1 MQIDP
6 ISKLGRD
13 LKFSISTRNRT
24 RYFGPELNSYVIP
37 ERNSEVFVGR
47 LPSKTF
53 EDKIYPFF
61 AKAGQIYR
69 IKLLLKMDGGNKGYC
84 FVKYTTEAEASN
96 AVATL
101 NGVEFPGA
109 PHGLYITRSTD
120 HRTLMVTGAEVS
132 LEKVCQD
139 IQMRVDGHF
148 NATTVVGN
156 SAVYLLEFQEHF
168 QAILVI
174 RMFGPRTASY
184 WGPMAVLD
192 WQPNEQVQQREL
204 EKRMQSLSIFPAIDE
219 LNITIPDSMSM
230 GAADSDSGLG
240 SASSTGSLQ
249 LQTHSAP
256 LRFEPL
262 PGHTNNN
269 FTIYEP
275 TNGSLQLQTHSA
287 PLSFEPLTGHT
298 DNNFTIYEPTNGS
311 LQLQTH
317 SVPPGFEP
325 LSGHPNNNLV
335 TNKTTNDGIH
345 IVCTKFS
352 DCSWLCKS
360 EITDGQCP
368 MKKILETYPKI
379 VKLNNNVVNAC
390 STMEYKVLSAC
401 TGLYLAYYRGDSKQ
415 VAITDETAPKDTQCS
430 IKSSRTNNTDTF
442 KERDYDETAPKNTQ
456 CSMKS
461 SRTNNTDTFKERDYE
476 WLYKCGLEMDLN
488 CGYVPITVFRNTCF
502 QVYRQM
508 VLSDNPEDRSNAAV
522 IHTLLKKALISELE
536 LFQRN
541 EEYIMKMAT
550 PPCVHVIDDCSFK
563 LIIQKEYKKLSLLTD
578 AANMKRANIIFKFWK
593 KIMELTKRK
602 PLYQR

>member
-430 IKSSRTNNTDTF
+430 
-442 KERDYDETAPKNTQ
+442 
-456 CSMKS
+456 MKS